1 MRLAQPD
8 WLAHRLTVT
17 GPAKQVAAFRR
28 AAAGSG
34 IVPWWWDHDAL
45 AEDWFHLLMTAPH
58 RGISATGAR
67 LLAHAL
73 RDAVQE
79 AHDRAAARIDRRS
92 CPFDL
97 NALRP
102 VPPALLR
109 RGADDPASLDWL
121 WRHWGTTWPL
131 RRVEVLVP
139 ELEGFRCSFCAADWT
154 PWPALA
160 WLRARFPALH
170 IEITPLYGGGL

>member
-1 MRLAQPD
+1 M
-8 WLAHRLTVT
+8 HRLTVE
-17 GPAKQVAAFRR
+17 GQAEQVAAFRA

-34 IVPWWWDHDAL
+34 SVAWRWDHDAL

-58 RGISATGAR
+58 RNISASGAR
-67 LLAHAL
+67 LLAHQL

-79 AHDRAAARIDRRS
+79 AHDRAAARMDRRS

-102 VPPALLR
+102 VPAALLR

-131 RRVEVLVP
+131 RRVKVLVP
-139 ELEGFRCSFCAADWT
+139 ELRLDGTASFCCSFCSADWT

-160 WLRARFPALH
+160 WLRTRFPALR
-170 IEITPLYGGGL
+170 IDVVPVYA